1 MGYKKVEKIMAN
13 LLTQADKEIC
23 TKISIGEDSIHKQRA
38 TVLLLIDRGST
49 QANAG
54 TKTGLSIGQVRYVYR
69 RYKNTGIDVFPQSVR
84 ASEEVQDEKLK
95 EEIIEEIKEEVIEEK
110 PQELKEEPVQEEIKK
125 ETPTE
130 EKPKKAKKKAKAKKE
145 KTPKEEIKE
154 TKDKK
159 ATKKDKEK
167 KKEKK
172 RGSETKREK
181 SH

>member
-38 TVLLLIDRGST
+38 TVLLLIDSGST

-69 RYKNTGIDVFPQSVR
+69 RYKNMGIDVFPQSVR

-95 EEIIEEIKEEVIEEK
+95 EEII
-110 PQELKEEPVQEEIKK
+110 K

-172 RGSETKREK
+172 EAPKQKKKKKKKKK
-181 SH
+181 S